1 MTESDTVPLKDYI
14 ETRLKYIEKVMDER
28 EDSNKEALVLAR
40 QYSDLHFEKLNGE
53 YNRIDKIIASTI
65 SREVYQTQHENL
77 CQRVEILEQ
86 NRARLEGKAD
96 QSSVDRSVLIAVAG
110 ILLAIIGI
118 ILGFFGK

>member
-53 YNRIDKIIASTI
+53 YTRIDKIISSTI